1 MAMSLIGGFPVKQKL
16 AELRK
21 QRNVKREELALAV
34 GTSYSNIVSLEL
46 GRSKPSLDLA
56 QKIAHYFNM
65 STDDIDWSVSKDDP
79 AAA

>member
-1 MAMSLIGGFPVKQKL
+1 MATHLIGGFPVK
-16 AELRK
+16 LRLK
-21 QRNVKREELALAV
+21 ALREERGVKREELALAV
-34 GTSYSNIVSLEL
+34 QTSYSNIVSLEL

-56 QKIAHYFNM
+56 QKIAQYFNV

>member
-1 MAMSLIGGFPVKQKL
+1 MKL
-16 AELRK
+16 RLKALREE
-21 QRNVKREELALAV
+21 RGVKREELALAV
-34 GTSYSNIVSLEL
+34 QTSYSNIVSLEL

-56 QKIAHYFNM
+56 QKIAQYFNV